1 MTQRER
7 RLVPFFFLAAVFT
20 CTFAK
25 VQWNAAGSVFLADLT
40 AGGFLLFYA
49 LDRLGRGGRPAPR
62 TAAVL
67 LAFLA
72 AFLLVYLIGFFN
84 LETGQALDQFVKGLT
99 KWLLH
104 FGFLI
109 VGVIYLARKP
119 LDFYWRTLA
128 WFLGGIAFN
137 GAYGILQLLAA
148 QAGHNL
154 DSVVLEPLT
163 HGASQINIYGAVN
176 GSSVYRPNALTGDP
190 NHLAIELLLPILIL
204 SPLYLRLERGHRLR
218 TPIAVLIAFLLLAEL
233 ATLSRSGLLGLIVG
247 TIVLLVPYRRL
258 LFSRLA
264 LLPLGLV
271 AIPVALSN
279 WYSPLNCGSY
289 FAARLYAGVTP
300 NC

>member
-1 MTQRER
+1 VTARES

-25 VQWNAAGSVFLADLT
+25 VQWNAAGSIFLADLT
-40 AGGFLLFYA
+40 AGGFLLFYG
-49 LDRLGRGGRPAPR
+49 LDRLGRGSRPAPR

-109 VGVIYLARKP
+109 VGLIYLARKS
-119 LDFYWRTLA
+119 LAFYWRTLG
-128 WFLGGIAFN
+128 WFLGGIAVN
-137 GAYGILQLLAA
+137 GAYGILQLLSA

-190 NHLAIELLLPILIL
+190 NHLAID
-204 SPLYLRLERGHRLR
+204 
-218 TPIAVLIAFLLLAEL
+218 AVGKYFLN
-233 ATLSRSGLLGLIVG
+233 S
-247 TIVLLVPYRRL
+247 
-258 LFSRLA
+258 
-264 LLPLGLV
+264 
-271 AIPVALSN
+271 
-279 WYSPLNCGSY
+279 
-289 FAARLYAGVTP
+289 
-300 NC
+300 